1 MITRKLTIAAAAALV
16 LLPASAFSQVF
27 EIGPG
32 GVRFGDGR
40 GRGGGQCEELRR
52 ACEMKDRLGER
63 GEGNCRRYR
72 ETCQRRPSRQEVC
85 RDLRE
90 ACLRKDEL
98 GERGEG
104 NCRRYRQTCR

>member
-1 MITRKLTIAAAAALV
+1 MARLKITIAAAMGLF
-16 LLPASAFSQVF
+16 LLPASGFGQTF

-32 GVRFGDGR
+32 GVRI
-40 GRGGGQCEELRR
+40 GGGGGGGHCEELRR

-72 ETCQRRPSRQEVC
+72 ETCQRRVSRDVC

-98 GERGEG
+98 GEQGEG
-104 NCRRYRQTCR
+104 NCRCYRRTCR